1 MHDNAVDPDRITFNE
16 AGYYVVGAGI
26 ELQSGNDYTRI
37 LANIQ
42 KNGGAN
48 IAFIQNAPVNNVAQR
63 GNLSTVDYFE
73 AGDYIRLRVLQQK
86 NAGNSEPSD
95 HLLTNQYYPNF
106 YSDRNS
112 VVKGKRGS
120 VRVKIGGR

>member
-48 IAFIQNAPVNNVAQR
+48 IAFLQNAPVNHVAQR

-73 AGDYIRLRVLQQK
+73 AGDYLRLRVFHE
-86 NAGNSEPSD
+86 NTAGTSD
-95 HLLTNQYYPNF
+95 PRELLLTTAYFSIF
-106 YSDRNS
+106 YAAK
-112 VVKGKRGS
+112 VGF
-120 VRVKIGGR
+120 